1 MARIPDQDIE
11 QLKRDVP
18 LQRLVEAQGI
28 ELKRHGADLLGLCP
42 FHDDHAPSLVVSPD
56 KNLWHCL
63 GACQKGGSVI
73 DWVMLSRGVSFRHA
87 AELLRN
93 EHPSLTEPVHIVS
106 KGTTEAVKLATPFE
120 VDADD
125 QRVLRQVVDYYHE
138 TLKQSPEALKYL
150 ESRGLTHPEM
160 IAHFKLGFAN
170 RTLGYRLP
178 DKNRKSGAEIR
189 GRLQKLGILRESGH
203 EHFNGSVV
211 IPVFDLA
218 GNITE
223 MYGRK
228 ITPGLREGTPLHL
241 YLPGP
246 HQGVWNELALQVSKE
261 IILCESLIDA
271 LTFWCA
277 GYRNVTASYGVSGF
291 TEDHRAAFRKHGV
304 ERVWIAYDRDEAGDK
319 AAAALA
325 EELLGMGIECFRVLF
340 PHGMDANEHA
350 CKTKP
355 AARVLEICLNS
366 AQWLGKGK
374 PPEKAT
380 VEVIAAPPDV
390 PPK

>member
-1 MARIPDQDIE
+1 
-11 QLKRDVP
+11 
-18 LQRLVEAQGI
+18 
-28 ELKRHGADLLGLCP
+28 
-42 FHDDHAPSLVVSPD
+42 
-56 KNLWHCL
+56 
-63 GACQKGGSVI
+63 
-73 DWVMLSRGVSFRHA
+73 
-87 AELLRN
+87 
-93 EHPSLTEPVHIVS
+93 
-106 KGTTEAVKLATPFE
+106 
-120 VDADD
+120 
-125 QRVLRQVVDYYHE
+125 
-138 TLKQSPEALKYL
+138 
-150 ESRGLTHPEM
+150 M

-178 DKNRKSGAEIR
+178 EKNRKAGAEVR

-203 EHFNGSVV
+203 EHFTGSVV

-246 HQGVWNELALQVSKE
+246 HQGVWNELAFEVSKE

-277 GYRNVTASYGVSGF
+277 GFRNVTASYGVGGF
-291 TEDHRAAFRKHGV
+291 TEDHKAAFKRHGV
-304 ERVWIAYDRDEAGDK
+304 QRVWIAYDRDDAGDK
-319 AAAALA
+319 AALSLA
-325 EELLGMGIECFRVLF
+325 DELLAMGIECFRVLF

-350 CKTKP
+350 RKTKP
-355 AARVLEICLNS
+355 ATRLLEISLNG

-374 PPEKAT
+374 PPERPT
-380 VEVIAAPPDV
+380 VEVIPAPVDVEEPEPQPTTEEKPAAKEKSNPPPEPVFPLAAGLSSVADAQPLDV
-390 PPK
+390 PVTVKGEEIAITLGDRYYRVRGMAKNLGHGILRVNLMAARGDSFHVDTLDLYAARQRAVFIKQTAVETRRARSAASRGRTVSRMDRRPRLLWRHGEHAPRLPWLLP